1 MLAEAAEEALAVG
14 ASAEAASFWTAA
26 ADLLGAGEASE
37 AYRQK
42 ARAVLEAMPFR
53 VSPAS

>member
-26 ADLLGAGEASE
+26 ADLLGTSEAAE
-37 AYRQK
+37 AYRQR
-42 ARAVLEAMPFR
+42 ARMVLEAIPMS
-53 VSPAS
+53 VSPTG